1 MSHTVSNKCLN
12 NFETNRDQ
20 DLGKAIA
27 EAASTLSNEFGGDKK
42 KKVQLNALL
51 ALQEKSKLNEIKAQQ

>member
-1 MSHTVSNKCLN
+1 MSETVRNDSLN

-27 EAASTLSNEFGGDKK
+27 EAASALSNNIQKPGRASDTVGGKNPRSDKA
-42 KKVQLNALL
+42 NSTT
-51 ALQEKSKLNEIKAQQ
+51 QEKG

>member
-51 ALQEKSKLNEIKAQQ
+51 ALQEKEKQQKSDTQQ